1 MLDIKVYS
9 IKQVGKILNVTER
22 TLLSYIK
29 DGKLKAQKIGG
40 KWVITE
46 ENLRKFIKAE

>member
-22 TLLSYIK
+22 TLLNYIK
-29 DGKLKAQKIGG
+29 DEKLKAQKIGG